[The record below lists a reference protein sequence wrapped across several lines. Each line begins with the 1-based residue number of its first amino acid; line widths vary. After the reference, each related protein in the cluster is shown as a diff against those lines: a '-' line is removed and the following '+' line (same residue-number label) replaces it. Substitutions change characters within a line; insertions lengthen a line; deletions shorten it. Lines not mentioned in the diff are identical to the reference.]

1 MTSAT
6 TRPRGAQRRNRTSL
20 LLVWMTLI
28 VAVLCLHISSAGL
41 WRAGNARI
49 GQDQTATKKSPSRM
63 GSLSHPSKSST
74 MCVKPSKLQILV
86 RSLCVNLYVPK
97 LHVLLPKLF
106 VLMPKVRLVQHP
118 PAASLL
124 SFLQAAVHQ
133 ALQAAVHQALQAAGH
148 QALQTAVQT
157 AKTMSSERQFIRLY
171 CVAKSMCC

>member
-6 TRPRGAQRRNRTSL
+6 PRPRGAQRRNRTSL

-49 GQDQTATKKSPSRM
+49 GQDQTATKQSPSRM

-74 MCVKPSKLQILV
+74 MCVKPSKLQMLV

-106 VLMPKVRLVQHP
+106 VLMPKVRRVQHP
-118 PAASLL
+118 HAASLL
-124 SFLQAAVHQ
+124 SLLQAAVHQ
-133 ALQAAVHQALQAAGH
+133 ALQAAVHQALQ
-148 QALQTAVQT
+148 TAVQT
-157 AKTMSSERQFIRLY
+157 AKSMCCERQFIKLY

>member
-49 GQDQTATKKSPSRM
+49 GQDQRATKKSPSRM

-106 VLMPKVRLVQHP
+106 VLMPKVRLHVLQHP
-118 PAASLL
+118 RAASLL
-124 SFLQAAVHQ
+124 SF
-133 ALQAAVHQALQAAGH
+133 LQAAVHQALQAAGH